1 MTAICNLAAIV
12 VVCSRARDVWAYREI
27 QREGVVTLEASR
39 QRLLSPRTRY
49 TSNGEGSSCW
59 LAGGCWRKERTPR
72 CPPPRV
78 IYRRAGL
85 RFCCSMRLGSDQ

>member
-12 VVCSRARDVWAYREI
+12 VVCSGARDVWAYREI
-27 QREGVVTLEASR
+27 QREGVVTLKASR

-49 TSNGEGSSCW
+49 TSNSNRQLV
-59 LAGGCWRKERTPR
+59 LAGWVLEKRRTPR

-78 IYRRAGL
+78 IYRLCGSKILLQHA
-85 RFCCSMRLGSDQ
+85 LGD